1 MRTPAIQEHPMTKLA
16 RQGASLL
23 GLAFFLVLVP
33 IGVRVAWLT
42 FRGPAVVA
50 TAGADLEVQLLRA
63 GLDSHALAAA
73 GLSAQEASALVDAF
87 ASAVAEAPAALANA
101 DASYVSARKASDEL
115 TRKVASGLAS
125 QEEITALS
133 QAKGALEAAKT
144 ARTQVLDGWFNDA
157 TVALSAPKA
166 NTLALLRVNHGRVP
180 AIELLVKERS
190 DAEWHAIHK
199 ALNNERIAAKIGD
212 EPNQAQQTA
221 LAAWRADP
229 ACATAKTN
237 HDSNSSAVKT
247 AWLAAVNE

>member
-1 MRTPAIQEHPMTKLA
+1 MTKLA

-23 GLAFFLVLVP
+23 GLALILVLVP
-33 IGVRVAWLT
+33 IGLRIAWLSLK
-42 FRGPAVVA
+42 GPVLAA
-50 TAGADLEVQLLRA
+50 EGLPDLEVQLLRT
-63 GLDSHALAAA
+63 GLDSGALAAA
-73 GLSAQEASALVDAF
+73 GLSAQETSALVDAF
-87 ASAVAEAPAALANA
+87 GTAVAEAPSALADA
-101 DASYVSARKASDEL
+101 DAQYASARVSSDAL

-125 QEEITALS
+125 QEEVTALA
-133 QAKGALEAAKT
+133 QAKAAFEAAKT
-144 ARTQVLDGWFNDA
+144 ARAQVLDGWFDDA
-157 TVALSAPKA
+157 IVGLSSPKA
-166 NTLALLRVNHGRVP
+166 NTLALLRANHDRVP
-180 AIELLVKERS
+180 AIELLVKERT

-237 HDSNSSAVKT
+237 HDSNSAAVKT